1 MSDSYEAARQAAEI
15 ERVRQKNAPFTTDLS
30 GMTLRSGKR
39 IKFNDADGTAGLSL
53 QCAPTMAANVT
64 LTLPSVAPTAGQV
77 LRGNASVPTTLE
89 WAAPEDLGT
98 LGDGM
103 TNPMTTLYDM
113 IIGDVG
119 GAPIR
124 LPAGG
129 PNTELITTVDG
140 QVGWAARGMTNP
152 MTTEGDLIYRDAT
165 GPTRL
170 GIGTNGHV
178 LKSNGTT
185 VTWAAENA
193 DVGFAN
199 PMTTAGDVI
208 VGGASGTPTRLAT
221 GSSNQVLTSDGV
233 GGVSWTT
240 PSTGMTNPMTTAGDV
255 MYGGASG
262 TPTRLGVPGTN
273 PGNRALLLNNGAT
286 ACVWSGHG
294 LHGTNDAVSSLALG
308 GATNT
313 NAATNAVLV
322 GNGVTSSYTG
332 QQDCVVIGASAESI
346 NVIKGTAVGA
356 ASSANTEGTAVG
368 YDADAYGIVSTAIGA
383 TADANWRGT
392 AIGYG
397 AQATGVASGGTSNYE
412 AAVAVGHKA
421 SATGNGSTAVGAGA
435 SVTVDFGSAFG
446 PKTTTSGA
454 YSTCLGFNST
464 ASSTESTSLGSFS
477 NASASYAIALGG
489 AAQAHGIRGLAI
501 GYYAQ
506 GTQDTVAIGYNTDFH
521 TGSTAGVPYT
531 CQGGVVLG
539 SYAQAAGIYNGSSW
553 NNVVNPVVVGTNACY
568 QRRLGP
574 AVTVV
579 GSDSA
584 NVATW
589 STDRRLEKATILGSG
604 LLSGTNGNVNFSN
617 RVLIG
622 AEGRVLLGGKLPT
635 NAWNVATN
643 GPDDIDG
650 GQTAQTNVAD
660 GVLEVFGNIK
670 FYTPD
675 KSKSITLAIEA
686 VDDGANQYCIRA
698 YYNNWVTGGE
708 NNGVIGNAY

>member
-15 ERVRQKNAPFTTDLS
+15 ERVRQKNTPFTTDLT

-98 LGDGM
+98 LGGDM
-103 TNPMTTLYDM
+103 NNPMTTLYDM

-129 PNTELITTVDG
+129 PNTELVTTVDG
-140 QVGWAARGMTNP
+140 VVGWAARGMTNP

-199 PMTTAGDVI
+199 PMTTAGDV
-208 VGGASGTPTRLAT
+208 
-221 GSSNQVLTSDGV
+221 
-233 GGVSWTT
+233 
-240 PSTGMTNPMTTAGDV
+240 

-262 TPTRLGVPGTN
+262 TPTRLGVPGTS

-294 LHGTNDAVSSLALG
+294 LHGTNDATSSLALG

-322 GNGVTSSYTG
+322 GNGVTSTYTG
-332 QQDCVVIGASAESI
+332 QQDCVVIGAGAESTS
-346 NVIKGTAVGA
+346 VIKGTAVGA

-397 AQATGVASGGTSNYE
+397 AQATGTASGGTTTYE
-412 AAVAVGHKA
+412 AALAVGYKA
-421 SATGNGSTAVGAGA
+421 SAAGNGSTAVGAGA
-435 SVTVDFGSAFG
+435 SATLDFGSAFG
-446 PKTTTSGA
+446 PKTTASGVYA
-454 YSTCLGFNST
+454 TCLGFNST
-464 ASSTESTSLGSFS
+464 ASSTECTSLGSYS
-477 NASASYAIALGG
+477 NASASYATALGG
-489 AAQAHGIRGLAI
+489 AAKAHGIRGLAI

-506 GTQDTVAIGYNTDFH
+506 GTQDTVAIGYYTDHH
-521 TGSTAGVPYT
+521 TDSTASVPYT
-531 CQGGVVLG
+531 CQGGVVVG

-579 GSDSA
+579 GSDTA
-584 NVATW
+584 NVTTW
-589 STDRRLEKATILGSG
+589 STDRRLEKATIIGSG

-635 NAWNVATN
+635 NAWNVATD